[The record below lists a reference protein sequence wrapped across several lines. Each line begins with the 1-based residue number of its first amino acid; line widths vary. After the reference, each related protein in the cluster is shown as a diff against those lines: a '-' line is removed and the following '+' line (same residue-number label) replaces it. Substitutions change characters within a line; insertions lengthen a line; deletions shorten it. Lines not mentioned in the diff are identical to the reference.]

1 MIIDYFELYTA
12 KLKLKK
18 PFITS
23 LGVIEF
29 SDHIFLKVY
38 SENGEFG
45 WGECAPTHDINGE
58 TIETCLA
65 VSKQL
70 TDSIIGISCYSHNLI
85 YEKLNSVIY
94 GHQSIKSAIDIAC
107 YDLASKSKK
116 LPLYNYLGGKIN
128 KKIYTDYTV
137 SLNDVDI
144 MVKQAEQIVKKG
156 FKIIKVKLGDSGKKD
171 IERIKHIRKCIGDD
185 KQIRIDANQ
194 GWNIEEAIDT
204 LKKIDKYN
212 IEYCEEPINR
222 DLSFRLN
229 EVKESSPIKIMADE
243 SLFTSYDAEM
253 MVHGNHCDMFNLKI
267 GKHGGLFETKK
278 IVSIAEEN
286 NIPMQVG
293 GFIESKI
300 IFTVNCH
307 LGHTSNLIKFFDCDS
322 PLFHELNPILG
333 GLEYKNDWE
342 LSLPNSNGIG
352 VDIEEDFL
360 KNSTKII

>member
-1 MIIDYFELYTA
+1 MVIDSFELYAA

-29 SDHIFLKVY
+29 SDHIFLKVF
-38 SENGEFG
+38 SDRGEFG

-58 TIETCLA
+58 TIDTCLA

-70 TDSIIGISCYSHNLI
+70 TNSIIGISCFSHDLI
-85 YEKLNSVIY
+85 YQKLNSVIY
-94 GHQSIKSAIDIAC
+94 GHQSIKSAIDVAC

-116 LPLYNYLGGKIN
+116 VPLYEYLGGEID

-137 SLNDVDI
+137 SLNDVDK
-144 MVKQAEQIVKKG
+144 MVKQAGDIVKKG
-156 FKIIKVKLGDSGKKD
+156 FKIIKVKLGDDGKTD
-171 IERIKHIRKCIGDD
+171 IERIKYIRKCIGDD

-204 LKKIDKYN
+204 LQNINKYN

-229 EVKESSPIKIMADE
+229 KVKESSPIKIMADE

-278 IVSIAEEN
+278 IVAVAEKN

-307 LGHTSNLIKFFDCDS
+307 LGHSSNLIKFFDCDS
-322 PLFHELNPILG
+322 PLFHEHNPIIG
-333 GLEYKNDWE
+333 GLNYENDWE
-342 LSLPNSNGIG
+342 LTLPNSYGIG
-352 VDIEEDFL
+352 VDIDQKNLKDF
-360 KNSTKII
+360 SKII